1 MSDFTG
7 VKSYAAHGICAFVS
21 QNSVVAK
28 VHQDRWMRNVLDVDA
43 ESCGNSC
50 MARTFCHLSTV
61 YRIKKYEYPQL
72 APTVLRD
79 ERLRQAVEAAAQLDY
94 GKPVDGDDPN
104 YTGLLQ
110 RHEARATKILW
121 DMRSTMSD
129 FFLRVT
135 SWLLYK
141 LLPCFLTSVVAHPA
155 QIQMLKKASD
165 TGLPLIFLPSHRS
178 HLDYILTSFILLNNN
193 IRPPLVAAGDNLRIP
208 LIGWMLRALGAFF
221 IKRRMDPVQGR
232 RDTVYRA
239 VLHTYMMECLR
250 AGHNLEFFIEGGRT
264 RTGKS
269 CLPKGGLLSV
279 IVDAYMDGTIE
290 DALLVPVSVNYEKLV
305 DGNFV
310 REQLGQ
316 PKQMETFGKAM
327 KSVWSVLNSNYGM
340 MRIDFNQ
347 PFSLRFEPLPDPN
360 CSNHYEYEIQNGI
373 HVELTHWT
381 ASANKLSCKKAKIE
395 LVRSFHACNKE
406 KFRSNIPDGGGGGDV
421 LISPIPNG
429 EPKPKK
435 SLHSVPSSASLYG
448 TDIVAEEHRQ
458 LVESIARHVVYDCS
472 ESTAVMSTNAVAF
485 LLLNRFRNGV
495 TMEKLVEAME
505 RLKKDLFYSGRDVG
519 FTGEMVDV
527 INHACDL
534 LGPGLVRRERILKD
548 NAEPFV
554 MVRPFTMAPN
564 VIELSYYS
572 NALLSH
578 FVLDGVVDD
587 VRSSRPTTATNEA
600 IAQRVRNVV
609 RDDRRKTIKEIAAEV
624 GISVGSVHN
633 VLHKHLNMHYVYQKL
648 VPKMLSAEQKE
659 TRMTLAGDMISMA
672 DEDGD
677 FLNKIIAGDETWCYL
692 YDPVPKR
699 QSSEWKS
706 KTSPRKQ
713 KFPRD
718 TSKGKVMLEVF
729 FDSQGL
735 IHHEFIPEGRT
746 VTKELYVEI
755 LRRLRD
761 AVRRKR
767 PEKWVEKNWF
777 LMHDNAP
784 AHRAIIVKNFL
795 ARHNITALDH
805 PPYSPDLSPP
815 DYFLFP
821 RLKSHLKG
829 RRFNVEENCC
839 ISDAH
844 RDDFV
849 VTVTSL
855 FSLLSADTSQ
865 PVMSGCYRV
874 LNFTEGQILQCALEL
889 CEVLQFE
896 FIFTKPCKQLETA
909 IEEAISQLRY
919 KEIIM
924 VHEPVYSEEQQWSM
938 RYARNFDDEDSDS
951 GEDSRSSRT
960 LMLDTREEALENLE
974 FYRCLLQP
982 LIDVYAVSALGLQR
996 LVGRQLTERDYM
1008 QELLAEMKTQL
1019 KMGFAQYEESVSVD
1033 PFKNSL
1039 KLFERWDILECL
1051 SHDRIKLYYLRDEYD
1066 SERSVQTVFDK
1077 VKRFKWAAS
1086 SVS

>member
-1 MSDFTG
+1 MVDVLSARLQDVYAKWESRSEQVNLSYTG
-7 VKSYAAHGICAFVS
+7 LRRYGHQERQRKRALAREASRESKSGDLLDIKEESWQIDLTKETRPFMGLCCNTCTANS
-21 QNSVVAK
+21 RNSVVAK

-347 PFSLRFEPLPDPN
+347 PFSLR
-360 CSNHYEYEIQNGI
+360 
-373 HVELTHWT
+373 
-381 ASANKLSCKKAKIE
+381 E

-578 FVLDGVVDD
+578 FVLDGVV
-587 VRSSRPTTATNEA
+587 
-600 IAQRVRNVV
+600 
-609 RDDRRKTIKEIAAEV
+609 
-624 GISVGSVHN
+624 
-633 VLHKHLNMHYVYQKL
+633 
-648 VPKMLSAEQKE
+648 
-659 TRMTLAGDMISMA
+659 
-672 DEDGD
+672 
-677 FLNKIIAGDETWCYL
+677 
-692 YDPVPKR
+692 
-699 QSSEWKS
+699 
-706 KTSPRKQ
+706 
-713 KFPRD
+713 
-718 TSKGKVMLEVF
+718 
-729 FDSQGL
+729 
-735 IHHEFIPEGRT
+735 
-746 VTKELYVEI
+746 
-755 LRRLRD
+755 
-761 AVRRKR
+761 
-767 PEKWVEKNWF
+767 
-777 LMHDNAP
+777 
-784 AHRAIIVKNFL
+784 
-795 ARHNITALDH
+795 
-805 PPYSPDLSPP
+805 
-815 DYFLFP
+815 
-821 RLKSHLKG
+821 
-829 RRFNVEENCC
+829 
-839 ISDAH
+839 
-844 RDDFV
+844 
-849 VTVTSL
+849 VTSL

-874 LNFTEGQILQCALEL
+874 LNFTEGQIVQCALEL

>member
-1 MSDFTG
+1 MSVTLRDHATG
-7 VKSYAAHGICAFVS
+7 ADPRVGARGEQKHVDTMAGLVELGLLVAVLYWLFYPRAHRMVDVLSARLQDVYAKWESRSEQVNLSYTGLRRYGHQERQRKRALAREASRESKSGDLLDIKEESWQIDLTKETRPFMGLCCNTCTANS
-21 QNSVVAK
+21 RNSVVAK

-347 PFSLRFEPLPDPN
+347 PFSLR
-360 CSNHYEYEIQNGI
+360 
-373 HVELTHWT
+373 
-381 ASANKLSCKKAKIE
+381 E

-578 FVLDGVVDD
+578 FVLDGVV
-587 VRSSRPTTATNEA
+587 
-600 IAQRVRNVV
+600 
-609 RDDRRKTIKEIAAEV
+609 
-624 GISVGSVHN
+624 
-633 VLHKHLNMHYVYQKL
+633 
-648 VPKMLSAEQKE
+648 
-659 TRMTLAGDMISMA
+659 
-672 DEDGD
+672 
-677 FLNKIIAGDETWCYL
+677 
-692 YDPVPKR
+692 
-699 QSSEWKS
+699 
-706 KTSPRKQ
+706 
-713 KFPRD
+713 
-718 TSKGKVMLEVF
+718 
-729 FDSQGL
+729 
-735 IHHEFIPEGRT
+735 
-746 VTKELYVEI
+746 
-755 LRRLRD
+755 
-761 AVRRKR
+761 
-767 PEKWVEKNWF
+767 
-777 LMHDNAP
+777 
-784 AHRAIIVKNFL
+784 
-795 ARHNITALDH
+795 
-805 PPYSPDLSPP
+805 
-815 DYFLFP
+815 
-821 RLKSHLKG
+821 
-829 RRFNVEENCC
+829 
-839 ISDAH
+839 
-844 RDDFV
+844 
-849 VTVTSL
+849 VTSL

-874 LNFTEGQILQCALEL
+874 LNFTEGQIVQCALEL